1 LSLSLKNIVLSVMLT
16 VSIQMLSAQSGN
28 ISYSASAKPL
38 DKVLEEIG
46 GSYGQRFAFDPDS
59 FGKIIA
65 TFTIKNYTTEGFLEF
80 LSSEFFIKS
89 KLIDGT
95 WVLTADRPVPL
106 KTTPAIEVNRQVASG
121 YIKDKI
127 TGDDLIYCNV
137 ALRSGGGA
145 VTNELG
151 FFRFEVEERDSVE
164 IIISH
169 LGYRRLDTLISAG
182 DNHILLLEPSEIV
195 LDPVKVVYHE
205 KNILQAS
212 ANPENIGFNP
222 FKSYNFPRI
231 SDDDLGNLLLVI
243 PGVNFLYGG
252 TSGLSIRGSSPA
264 DNLVLFDGIP
274 VLETSHLLGNMSVL
288 NSKFVHQAFV
298 SRGGFGTEYG
308 DRASGLIKLTG
319 KSGKN
324 NRPYI
329 DLSANLLNY
338 NALVNLPVTSKFSVT
353 AAWRRSFIDQWQNY
367 LYFRL
372 IDDIAEGEDDPVQS
386 TIIPSVKYED
396 INGKISF
403 HPSDNLEFNVN
414 FLYGKDGQSRDF
426 ELMQTADYYRNENI
440 DSENM
445 GLSLNIDWQAN
456 DRWFHTFSAGFST
469 LDRTVIDETGEL
481 IEITEIIENPGQ
493 GAGKGKGL
501 AKTRE
506 KTYTRLSYDIDNGF
520 NSIEEY
526 RAGWKTTFN
535 SGIFQN
541 EGGIG
546 ITADRYDYRF
556 FANRTEAAVQI
567 DSIVDHAELIMA
579 NGFFQQQI
587 DFADILN
594 FRWGIRA
601 NMDLKSS
608 SVYLQPRGGVE
619 AEPSDHIRFYFLS
632 GVYYQF
638 LNGAKRFDS
647 EGHFNHIWYLPGEDG
662 SGIARSYHNVI
673 GGKFQKDGW
682 FIDLEGYQKST
693 DGKINFFAG
702 YASDEN
708 RNYIEYYPKNS
719 SERVRGIDLFVQKKH
734 SFFNHMA
741 GYSVSATEEKIEDVF
756 GGEWFPGYN
765 DRLHRLK
772 LSEMISWKGWHLT
785 CSWHLASG
793 LPVLQ
798 LTGSGQTEDF
808 DRSEFLSRFDMAI
821 VRDFRTKHFIVNAGA
836 SLLNIFDRENIIEV
850 DYLRFASNSGS
861 MTVRSDISALGFTPV
876 FFLNLKIY

>member
-1 LSLSLKNIVLSVMLT
+1 LSLSLKNIVLSVLLT
-16 VSIQMLSAQSGN
+16 IGTQLLSAQSGN
-28 ISYSASAKPL
+28 ISYSASETPL
-38 DKVLEEIG
+38 DRVLEEIG
-46 GSYGQRFAFDPDS
+46 VSHGLQFAFDPDS
-59 FGKIIA
+59 FEKIVA
-65 TFTIKNYTTEGFLEF
+65 TFTIENYSTECFLEF
-80 LSSEFFIKS
+80 LNTEYFIKS
-89 KLIDGT
+89 RFIDGT
-95 WVLTADRPVPL
+95 WVLTADRPVPR
-106 KTTPAIEVNRQVASG
+106 KTTRSFEINRLVVSG

-127 TGDDLIYCNV
+127 TGDDLMYCNV
-137 ALRSGGGA
+137 ALGSGGGSI
-145 VTNELG
+145 TNELG
-151 FFRFEVEERDSVE
+151 FFRFEMEERDSVE
-164 IIISH
+164 INISH
-169 LGYRRLDTLISAG
+169 LGYRRLDTLISAD
-182 DNHILLLEPSEIV
+182 DNHILFLEPSEIV
-195 LDPVKVVYHE
+195 LDPVKVIHHE

-212 ANPENIGFNP
+212 PNPESIGFNP

-243 PGVNFLYGG
+243 PGVNFLQGG
-252 TSGLSIRGSSPA
+252 TSGLSIRGGSPA

-298 SRGGFGTEYG
+298 SRGGFGADFG
-308 DRASGLIKLTG
+308 DRASGLIRLTG

-338 NALVNLPVTSKFSVT
+338 NALVNLPLTSKFSVT

-372 IDDIAEGEDDPVQS
+372 IDDIAEGGDDPVKS
-386 TIIPSVKYED
+386 TIIPVIKYED

-426 ELMQTADYYRNENI
+426 ELMQSADYYRNENI

-445 GLSLNIDWQAN
+445 GLSLNIDWQAD
-456 DRWFHTFSAGFST
+456 DRWFHSFSAGFST
-469 LDRTVIDETGEL
+469 LDRSVIDETGEL
-481 IEITEIIENPGQ
+481 KEITGIIENPGQ
-493 GAGKGKGL
+493 GSGKGKGL

-535 SGIFQN
+535 SGIFN
-541 EGGIG
+541 TEGGIG
-546 ITADRYDYRF
+546 VTADRYDYRF

-567 DSIVDHAELIMA
+567 DSIVDHAELIMG
-579 NGFFQQQI
+579 NIFFQQKI
-587 DFADILN
+587 GLADIFNL
-594 FRWGIRA
+594 RWGIRT
-601 NMDLKSS
+601 NVDLKSR

-619 AEPSDHIRFYFLS
+619 IEPAENIRFYFLS

-638 LNGAKRFDS
+638 LNGVKRFDS
-647 EGHFNHIWYLPGEDG
+647 EGHFNQIWYLPGEDG
-662 SGIARSYHNVI
+662 SGIARAHHNVI

-682 FIDLEGYQKST
+682 FIDLEGYQKNT
-693 DGKINFFAG
+693 AGKINYFAG
-702 YASDEN
+702 YTGVPEQ
-708 RNYIEYYPKNS
+708 NYIEYIHRKS
-719 SERVRGIDLFVQKKH
+719 SERVRGIDLFIQKEH
-734 SFFNHMA
+734 FFFNHMA
-741 GYSVSATEEKIEDVF
+741 GYSLSASEEKIEDVL
-756 GGEWFPGYN
+756 GGKWFPGYN

-785 CSWHLASG
+785 CSWHFASG

-798 LTGSGQTEDF
+798 LTGGEQTADF
-808 DRSEFLSRFDMAI
+808 DRSEYLSRFDMAI

-836 SLLNIFDRENIIEV
+836 SLLNVFDRENIIEV